1 LDHPDGRV
9 KPVSPGEGY
18 VAAEGLL
25 VNGAVQCEDWPE
37 AENWVVPAA
46 PEVLSH
52 LGSLRSATG
61 RARFRAVSRL
71 AAEIEKDFT
80 RCRLGVVEDR
90 RRRVRIILVPTDGH
104 PSLGAAN
111 DPERDL
117 RVANMLIAAFGQ
129 CPGHFTRTV
138 AYFPVE
144 RNGWSSLAVSR
155 IGAILPFVSRR
166 LTPVEPCMVTLLG
179 LDPLLT
185 RKLSQ
190 PEPPWNGNAL
200 RLVLQ
205 PESRGSVGPAERA
218 RLPVLGMR
226 AWTVEV
232 ARPF

>member
-1 LDHPDGRV
+1 
-9 KPVSPGEGY
+9 VSPGEGY

>member
-1 LDHPDGRV
+1 VESVG
-9 KPVSPGEGY
+9 SGEGY
-18 VAAEGLL
+18 FVAEGLL
-25 VNGAVQCEDWPE
+25 MSGAVECDVWRESG
-37 AENWVVPAA
+37 NWVVPAD
-46 PEVLSH
+46 PEVLSC

-61 RARFRAVSRL
+61 RVKFRAVSRL

-104 PSLGAAN
+104 PSLGAP
-111 DPERDL
+111 DEPERDL

-155 IGAILPFVSRR
+155 MGAILPFVSRR

-179 LDPLLT
+179 LDSLST

-190 PEPPWNGNAL
+190 PEPPWDGNAL

-205 PESRGSVGPAERA
+205 LECRGSVGPAERA
-218 RLPVLGMR
+218 RLPVPGMR

>member
-1 LDHPDGRV
+1 M
-9 KPVSPGEGY
+9 SPGEGY

>member
-1 LDHPDGRV
+1 M
-9 KPVSPGEGY
+9 SPGEGY

-25 VNGAVQCEDWPE
+25 VNGAVQCEDWPK

-46 PEVLSH
+46 PEVLSY
-52 LGSLRSATG
+52 LGSLRSVTG
-61 RARFRAVSRL
+61 RVRFRGVSRL
-71 AAEIEKDFT
+71 AAEIGKDFT

-104 PSLGAAN
+104 PSLGAP
-111 DPERDL
+111 DEPERDL

-129 CPGHFTRTV
+129 CPGHFTRKV

-155 IGAILPFVSRR
+155 MGAILPFVSRR
-166 LTPVEPCMVTLLG
+166 LRPMEPCMVTLLG
-179 LDPLLT
+179 LDPLST
-185 RKLSQ
+185 RNLSQ
-190 PEPPWNGNAL
+190 PEPPWDGIAL

-205 PESRGSVGPAERA
+205 LECRGSVGPAERV
-218 RLPVLGMR
+218 RLPVPGMR